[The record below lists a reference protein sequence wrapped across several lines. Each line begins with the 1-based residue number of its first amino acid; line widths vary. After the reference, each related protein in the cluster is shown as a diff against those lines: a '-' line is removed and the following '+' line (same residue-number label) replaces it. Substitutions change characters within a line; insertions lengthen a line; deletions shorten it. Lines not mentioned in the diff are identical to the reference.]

1 MIPYLLG
8 GAYAVASSV
17 VSSLSLSTILGAGGL
32 GLLAADQ
39 ADVPVIGDVIPDVL
53 PSLGPLN
60 GIQTVALA
68 ALIGAGAKLVMGE
81 G

>member
-17 VSSLSLSTILGAGGL
+17 VSSLSLSTVLGAGGL

-39 ADVPVIGDVIPDVL
+39 ADVPVIGDVL
-53 PSLGPLN
+53 PSLGPLS
-60 GIQTVALA
+60 GLQTVALA
-68 ALIGAGAKLVMGE
+68 FLIGAGAKLAIEVS
-81 G
+81 